1 MWDRARGRFRTMC
14 CVLAVNAT
22 MLLTTRVLTA
32 QSIDAVSGAPRSD
45 PSGRIALGIA
55 LSTPGGPG
63 LVADLR
69 FVGPVALR
77 GRWYGLAWGT
87 GGRGVGLGL
96 DLLHSSVISVSA
108 MGLWGELRCSGD
120 ADSNVCSNSPGASQ
134 AWYAGGTAQ
143 FAVTADQRWVFGLEV
158 GRWFTGVSDP
168 LNRLGQQASRTML
181 AGVLKRFF

>member
-1 MWDRARGRFRTMC
+1 
-14 CVLAVNAT
+14 
-22 MLLTTRVLTA
+22 
-32 QSIDAVSGAPRSD
+32 
-45 PSGRIALGIA
+45 
-55 LSTPGGPG
+55 
-63 LVADLR
+63 
-69 FVGPVALR
+69 
-77 GRWYGLAWGT
+77 
-87 GGRGVGLGL
+87 
-96 DLLHSSVISVSA
+96 